1 MPGVQKHLA
10 VLPQKAGEETDME
23 SATIEILG
31 KVRKDA
37 PLVHNIT
44 NFVAMNTSANIL
56 LSVGASPIMAHSA
69 DEVGEMA
76 AMAGALVLNIGTLDQ
91 CWLDAMI
98 CAGLAANEKGIP
110 VVLDPVG
117 AGATQFR
124 THAVEKIMSAC
135 RVSVVRGNVSE
146 VLSLGSVDVQ
156 TRGVESSLGLSD
168 AVAADLKALACAKN
182 CIMAVSG
189 KEDCITDGDR
199 VFRVANGHELMTR
212 VTGTGCGLSAVTAA
226 FCAVAPDRLLE
237 AAVAAFA
244 FYGRCGE
251 LAAAAFDKPGS
262 FYTAFLDC
270 LYSAGEAEITRGLKI
285 TEAAGAFPGAGGND

>member
-1 MPGVQKHLA
+1 
-10 VLPQKAGEETDME
+10 ME
-23 SATIEILG
+23 NATIEILG

-56 LSVGASPIMAHSA
+56 LAVGASPVMAHSA

-91 CWLDAMI
+91 SWLEAMI

-146 VLSLGSVDVQ
+146 VLSLGAAEVQ

-168 AVAADLKALACAKN
+168 AVAADLKALAYSKN

-199 VFRVANGHELMTR
+199 VFRVANGHGLMTR

-251 LAAAAFDKPGS
+251 LAATAFDRPGS

-285 TEAAGAFPGAGGND
+285 TEAAGVCPGAGGSG